1 MQEMTEFDADEKFDI
16 RKLPRLE
23 IIKPIDSML
32 RWFVFLIFGF
42 VPVAFVARA
51 LTEGKM
57 QTLQAL
63 IGLLV
68 YFALFGA
75 IYYGIKR
82 YYVLDR
88 TRNALFRT
96 TRIFGS
102 LHEKYVCA
110 LGDITCVAIDSRER
124 TTKNGG
130 STGQFWYET
139 CLILKNQRVIRLH
152 RTFEDSYDEI
162 QDAEQYAEYL
172 GISCFNPKP
181 GLEMKVVKMSDGK
194 TGVEFCR

>member
-1 MQEMTEFDADEKFDI
+1 MTEFSTDEKFDI

-32 RWFVFLIFGF
+32 RWFIFLIFGF

-57 QTLQAL
+57 QTLQGL

-68 YFALFGA
+68 YFTLFGA

-110 LGDITCVAIDSRER
+110 LGDIACVAIDSHER

-139 CLILKNQRVIRLH
+139 CLILKNQKVIRLH

-162 QDAEQYAEYL
+162 QDAE
-172 GISCFNPKP
+172 
-181 GLEMKVVKMSDGK
+181 
-194 TGVEFCR
+194 